1 MRERNRDGRERRG
14 RPGPRARRRKAA
26 LALSVGVMGLSTAA
40 MTAPKPTAPIAKKAD
55 PRRPAA
61 MLDASPDL
69 LEAMIEE
76 EGARRTVYRDVAG
89 YPTVGVGHLVT
100 AADHLDVGDRISRDR
115 VLDFLERDIAEAQ
128 QAVRRLVGDLP
139 LSQNEYDALVD
150 LAFNVGEGNL
160 SAERSPG
167 LNAAI
172 AARDY
177 AAIASELDYH
187 HAAGQLARGLVYRS
201 ARRTQI
207 FLDASYGDPR
217 ELPGEPASLAA

>member
-1 MRERNRDGRERRG
+1 MRERRKTRQERRG
-14 RPGPRARRRKAA
+14 RPGTRARRRKAA
-26 LALSVGVMGLSTAA
+26 LVLSVGVMGLGTAA
-40 MTAPKPTAPIAKKAD
+40 MPAPTPPPITKKSER
-55 PRRPAA
+55 RRPAA
-61 MLDASPDL
+61 LLNASDDL

-89 YPTVGVGHLVT
+89 YLTVGVGHLVVP
-100 AADHLDVGDRISRDR
+100 ADGLGPGDRISRDQ

-160 SAERSPG
+160 SAERSPD

-177 AAIASELDYH
+177 QAMAAELDYH
-187 HAAGQLARGLVYRS
+187 HAAGQTARGLVYRS
-201 ARRTQI
+201 VRRTQI
-207 FLDASYGDPR
+207 FLEASYRDPR
-217 ELPGEPASLAA
+217 GDAGAAAALAA

>member
-1 MRERNRDGRERRG
+1 MRERKRSGTERHG
-14 RPGPRARRRKAA
+14 RPGARRRRRKVA

-40 MTAPKPTAPIAKKAD
+40 VPASKPPPPIAKKAER
-55 PRRPAA
+55 RRPAA
-61 MLDASPDL
+61 LLEASDDL

-100 AADHLDVGDRISRDR
+100 ASDNLGIGDRVSPDQ
-115 VLDFLERDIAEAQ
+115 VLDFLERDVAEAQ
-128 QAVRRLVGDLP
+128 QAVRRLVGELP

-160 SAERSPG
+160 AAERSPG

-177 AAIASELDYH
+177 AAIATELDYH
-187 HAAGQLARGLVYRS
+187 HAAGQTARGLAYRS
-201 ARRTQI
+201 TRRARI
-207 FLDASYGDPR
+207 FLDAAYADPR
-217 ELPGEPASLAA
+217 AGAVAPAALAA

>member
-1 MRERNRDGRERRG
+1 MRERDGKRRDRG
-14 RPGPRARRRKAA
+14 ERPGIRARRRKAA
-26 LALSVGVMGLSTAA
+26 LALSAGVMGLGTAA
-40 MTAPKPTAPIAKKAD
+40 MPAPKPAPPILKKSER
-55 PRRPAA
+55 RRPAA
-61 MLDASPDL
+61 MLRASPDL

-100 AADHLDVGDRISRDR
+100 PADHLGVGERISRDQ
-115 VLDFLERDIAEAQ
+115 VLDFLERDNAEAQ
-128 QAVRRLVGDLP
+128 QAVRRLVGDLL

-177 AAIASELDYH
+177 DAIAAELDYH

-201 ARRTQI
+201 ARRENI
-207 FLDASYGDPR
+207 FLDASYDDPR
-217 ELPGEPASLAA
+217 EGGEAPVSLAA